1 MRRLAI
7 GFIPL
12 TDAAVLVAAAKLG
25 FAAAEGLE
33 IDLHREVSWA
43 NIRDKVNVGLLDGAH
58 MLAPLAIASSL
69 GLGHVRVP
77 LVAPFALNLN
87 GSAITLAH
95 PIYEAMEATG
105 HDLSSG
111 LGVAQ
116 ALGDVVRARQ
126 AQRLEPLTFSTVY
139 TFSTHTYML
148 RHVLAAAG
156 LNPDRDVRLVVV
168 PPPFTVESLR
178 SGLIHGFCVGSPWNA
193 VAVEAGVGRI
203 ALLGPE
209 IFGWAPEKVL
219 GVHARFAEAEP
230 DVLRR
235 LVRALHAAAHWSET
249 AANHA
254 ALAQLLSSPEFL
266 GLPADV
272 LARMLEGRL
281 NTTQAGQPRENP
293 DFLVLHRDGA
303 SRPDARHAS
312 WIYAQMVR
320 AGQTTYFPADARQA
334 EAVYRA
340 DIYDDA
346 MSSPAMGAPP
356 AARPVGDPV
365 NTRFG
370 EPFTPEN
377 IEDYLRRIRSI

>member
-25 FAAAEGLE
+25 FAATEGLKL
-33 IDLHREVSWA
+33 DLHREVSWA

-87 GSAITLAH
+87 GSAITLSH
-95 PIYEAMEATG
+95 PVYEAMEATG

-116 ALGDVVRARQ
+116 ALGDTVRAR
-126 AQRLEPLTFSTVY
+126 AARGLEPLTFSTVY

-148 RHVLAAAG
+148 RHVLAAGG
-156 LNPDRDVRLVVV
+156 LDPDRDVRLVVV

-230 DVLRR
+230 DVLRC
-235 LVRALHAAAHWSET
+235 LVRALHAAARWCET
-249 AANHA
+249 AANRA
-254 ALAQLLSSPEFL
+254 ELAHLLSHTEFL
-266 GLPADV
+266 GLPAET
-272 LARMLEGRL
+272 LGRILQGRL
-281 NTTQAGQPRENP
+281 DTTQAGLPRENR

-303 SRPDARHAS
+303 SRPDARHAA

-320 AGQTTYFPADARQA
+320 AGQTAFSAAGAA
-334 EAVYRA
+334 EAGAVYRA
-340 DIYDDA
+340 DIYDA
-346 MSSPAMGAPP
+346 ALGTAPVSSGPA
-356 AARPVGDPV
+356 GDPV

-370 EPFTPEN
+370 EPFTPDDV
-377 IEDYLRRIRSI
+377 EDYLRRVKAT

>member
-12 TDAAVLVAAAKLG
+12 TDAAVLVAAAELG

-43 NIRDKVNVGLLDGAH
+43 SIRDKVNVGLLDGAH

-69 GLGHVRVP
+69 GLGQVRVP

-87 GSAITLAH
+87 GSAITIAH
-95 PIYEAMEATG
+95 PIYEAMESTG
-105 HDLSSG
+105 RNLSSG
-111 LGVAQ
+111 LGVAL

-126 AQRLEPLTFSTVY
+126 AQGLEPLTFSTVY
-139 TFSTHTYML
+139 PFSTHTYML
-148 RHVLAAAG
+148 RHVLAAGG
-156 LNPDRDVRLVVV
+156 LDPDRDVRLVVV

-235 LVRALHAAAHWSET
+235 LVRALHAAARWSDT
-249 AANHA
+249 SAHHA
-254 ALAQLLSSPEFL
+254 ELAQLLSAPHFI
-266 GLPADV
+266 GLPAEV
-272 LARMLEGRL
+272 IGRMLEGRL
-281 NTTQAGQPRENP
+281 NTTQGGLPRENP
-293 DFLVLHRDGA
+293 DFLVLHRGGA
-303 SRPDARHAS
+303 SRPDTRHAA
-312 WIYAQMVR
+312 WIYAQMAR
-320 AGQTTYFPADARQA
+320 AGQTRYAADMAFQA
-334 EAVYRA
+334 QAVYRP
-340 DIYDDA
+340 DVYDEA
-346 MSSPAMGAPP
+346 LGIEPIGPSL
-356 AARPVGDPV
+356 GDPV

-370 EPFTPEN
+370 EAFTPEN
-377 IEDYLRRIRSI
+377 IEEYLKRVRPT

>member
-12 TDAAVLVAAAKLG
+12 TDAAVLIAAAELG

-87 GSAITLAH
+87 GSAITIGH

-105 HDLSSG
+105 HDLASG
-111 LGVAQ
+111 LGVAR
-116 ALGDVVRARQ
+116 ALGDVVRARASQ
-126 AQRLEPLTFSTVY
+126 GLDPLTFSTVY
-139 TFSTHTYML
+139 AFSTHTYML
-148 RHVLAAAG
+148 RQVLAAGG
-156 LNPDRDVRLVVV
+156 LDPDRDVRLVVV

-230 DVLRR
+230 EVLRR
-235 LVRALHAAAHWSET
+235 LVRALHAAARWSDT
-249 AANHA
+249 PANRA
-254 ALAQLLSSPEFL
+254 ELAQLLSAPHFL
-266 GLPADV
+266 GLPADM
-272 LARMLEGRL
+272 LGRMIEGRL
-281 NTTQAGQPRENP
+281 DTTQDGLPRENP
-293 DFLVLHRDGA
+293 DFLVLHRGGA
-303 SRPDARHAS
+303 SRPDVRHAA

-320 AGQTTYFPADARQA
+320 AGQADYTTEAAGQA
-334 EAVYRA
+334 QAVYRP
-340 DIYDDA
+340 DVYDDA
-346 MSSPAMGAPP
+346 LGREP
-356 AARPVGDPV
+356 AAPSVGDPV
-365 NTRFG
+365 KTRFG
-370 EPFTPEN
+370 EAFTPEN
-377 IEDYLRRIRSI
+377 IEDYLRRTRPA

>member
-12 TDAAVLVAAAKLG
+12 TDAAVLVAAAELG

-43 NIRDKVNVGLLDGAH
+43 NIRDKVSVGLLDGAH
-58 MLAPLAIASSL
+58 MLAPLAISSSL

-87 GSAITLAH
+87 GSAITIAH

-105 HDLSSG
+105 HDLLSG

-126 AQRLEPLTFSTVY
+126 AQGLDRLSFSTVY
-139 TFSTHTYML
+139 PFSTHTYLL
-148 RHVLAAAG
+148 RHVLVAG
-156 LNPDRDVRLVVV
+156 GLDPDRDVRLVVV

-235 LVRALHAAAHWSET
+235 LVRALHAAARWSDD

-254 ALAQLLSSPEFL
+254 ELAQLLSAPQFV
-266 GLPADV
+266 GLPADM
-272 LARMLEGRL
+272 LIRMLEGRL
-281 NTTQAGQPRENP
+281 NTTQGGQPREHS
-293 DFLVLHRDGA
+293 DFLVLHRGGA
-303 SRPDARHAS
+303 SRPDIRHAS

-320 AGQTTYFPADARQA
+320 AGQTEYSEDAARQA
-334 EAVYRA
+334 QAVYRP
-340 DIYDDA
+340 DIYDEALGIDA
-346 MSSPAMGAPP
+346 VGPSL
-356 AARPVGDPV
+356 GDPV

-370 EPFTPEN
+370 ATSMPKN
-377 IEDYLRRIRSI
+377 SQD

>member
-12 TDAAVLVAAAKLG
+12 TDAAVLIAAAELG
-25 FAAAEGLE
+25 FATTEGLE

-58 MLAPLAIASSL
+58 ILAPLAIASSL

-116 ALGDVVRARQ
+116 ALGEVVRARA
-126 AQRLEPLTFSTVY
+126 AQGHDPLTFSTVY

-148 RHVLAAAG
+148 RHVLAAGG
-156 LNPDRDVRLVVV
+156 LDPDRDVRLVVV

-235 LVRALHAAAHWSET
+235 LVRALHAAALWSEA
-249 AANHA
+249 AANRA
-254 ALAQLLSSPEFL
+254 ELAHLLSAPAFL
-266 GLPADV
+266 GLPAEV

-281 NTTQAGQPRENP
+281 NTTQAGLPRENP

-303 SRPDARHAS
+303 NRPDARHAA

-320 AGQTTYFPADARQA
+320 AGQTTYSPDDAREA
-334 EAVYRA
+334 GAVYRA
-340 DIYDDA
+340 DVYDDA
-346 MSSPAMGAPP
+346 LGIAPAGSS
-356 AARPVGDPV
+356 VGDPV
-365 NTRFG
+365 KTCFG
-370 EPFTPEN
+370 EAFRPEDLA
-377 IEDYLRRIRSI
+377 DYLARVKPA